1 MKVYFRQLFDRN
13 LLCIYKE
20 GKNDFESKEYI
31 RKKVVDNQICMIAG
45 TSGSGKSVFS
55 NTLANEIRKCGNRT
69 VIYVTE
75 KESDEL
81 ANAFHIFS
89 PTKSYHVTGLER
101 QHIETNT
108 LPVKVYHPF
117 TFNIPYKH
125 KLPPMTFFGYS
136 LKDIS
141 EEGFSTIIP
150 TESGISVDICL
161 DVKRIMDKKDSFYD
175 FLWELHQRV
184 NSEFKIDEVFNP
196 ENLFVPTERAGDK
209 RTIKSVKSA
218 FMPFRQD
225 FMILPDDN
233 LNILNYVDLL
243 NDNEHVHH
251 LTTKYITN
259 QKVKTFA
266 IVEFLKGI
274 DNALRTGLVKNQL
287 VLVFEEM
294 KILIPSGNL
303 QGYQQELLKLIRT
316 LFSRLRTKAYVIAT
330 AQSVFD
336 INSKFRTLFSKTF
349 LGKLN
354 FADIGVLNKVYQFTK
369 VDQNKLYSLKVGDF
383 VLWESGQ
390 YEDERLSDAIHIML
404 PPFANAEEG
413 EDFFHK
419 YKAEFKE
426 QCVNNV
432 GLYNSLKEL
441 NKKFESKRI
450 ESLKLWIKE
459 SDEKKVKKET
469 KKSGQVDDAK
479 DKLKKVQSEKQDI
492 IMKQVYTLK
501 TENPDMSWRDIAK
514 QINITHPSAKK
525 YYNLYKSIIDNQ
537 TNLPRLDKDNKNP
550 LYKLG

>member
-20 GKNDFESKEYI
+20 GKNDFESKEHI
-31 RKKVVDNQICMIAG
+31 RKKVVGNQICMIAG

-55 NTLANEIRKCGNRT
+55 NTLANEIRKCVNRT

-196 ENLFVPTERAGDK
+196 ENLFVPTENAGDK

-369 VDQNKLYSLKVGDF
+369 VDQNKLYSLK
-383 VLWESGQ
+383 
-390 YEDERLSDAIHIML
+390 
-404 PPFANAEEG
+404 
-413 EDFFHK
+413 
-419 YKAEFKE
+419 
-426 QCVNNV
+426 
-432 GLYNSLKEL
+432 EL